1 MGGQGYEEVARPLT
15 CGLQGERRGE
25 VGWRVPSTTAI
36 GRAPIEESV
45 AESTRR
51 AYDADREAFTSWCT

>member
-1 MGGQGYEEVARPLT
+1 
-15 CGLQGERRGE
+15 